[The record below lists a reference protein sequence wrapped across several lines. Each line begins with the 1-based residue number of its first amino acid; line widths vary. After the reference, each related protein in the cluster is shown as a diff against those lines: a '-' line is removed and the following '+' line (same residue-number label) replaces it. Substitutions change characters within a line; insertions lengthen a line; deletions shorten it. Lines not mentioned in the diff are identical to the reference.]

1 MVACTIASG
10 DQIFG
15 FCLCDVG
22 EEVGLVSFFKRRLER
37 HISKREWHDSCGF

>member
-1 MVACTIASG
+1 MEVCAIAFG

-15 FCLCDVG
+15 FCSCDVG